1 MFITEKSE
9 NYINQNQVNST
20 LAILK
25 KYADPYIDSISKE
38 IDFGEYE
45 KLIEFLNDF
54 ETSQYG
60 DYDRNRI
67 IHKEGYKHDEKQSF
81 YLKNSADILLK
92 KIENDIKNKADSGMQ
107 YTANDVETIKNVVND
122 IEIKENFNK
131 YIKDKVTSLIFKYFE
146 NKTNKMLEELESVK
160 DNKEE
165 FEKLY
170 EEHKKLFLVMAN
182 VCLSY
187 RECAYE
193 KKGQFVRQ
201 WFEDDYG
208 FLVKNDNGF
217 GVTTCGDVRKAA
229 IDNYFNT
236 NTDNSLVKILKKPN
250 NYFLSGVAVERGN
263 YEFNQLCKRLNNA
276 FTLEK
281 LKFDLQ
287 DENKI
292 NTKDLFQLYNKNIS
306 RKDGKFN
313 ISEKNIAKF
322 LKKYVG
328 YYGFKR
334 SYRCDRV
341 SDFKDK
347 LSEAIENRRGNIV
360 NDIKGNINNYQ
371 NDQLENLKEKLQK
384 LMKKTTLLNTKVKI
398 LTELYLHGKEGVSK
412 QDEKNI
418 KKDIRELIKNK
429 KTKNFSSLLSD
440 MQKELNKKE
449 NSRENVVVS
458 TLNI

>member
-1 MFITEKSE
+1 MMFITKKSE
-9 NYINQNQVNST
+9 NYIEQDQVNST

-25 KYADPYIDSISKE
+25 KYADLYIESISTE
-38 IDFGEYE
+38 IKSGEDE

-54 ETSQYG
+54 ETSRYE
-60 DYDRNRI
+60 DDDRSRI

-81 YLKNSADILLK
+81 HLKNSADIILK
-92 KIENDIKNKADSGMQ
+92 KIESNIEDQDKNIKD
-107 YTANDVETIKNVVND
+107 VVND

-131 YIKDKVTSLIFKYFE
+131 YIKDKVAFLIFKYFE
-146 NKTNKMLEELESVK
+146 NKTNKMLEELGNVK
-160 DNKEE
+160 DNKEK

-182 VCLSY
+182 VCSSY

-193 KKGQFVRQ
+193 EKGQFVRQ

-208 FLVKNDNGF
+208 FLMKKDNGF
-217 GVTTCGDVRKAA
+217 GLTTCGDVRKSA

-236 NTDNSLVKILKKPN
+236 DNSLVKNNSLVKILKKPH

-263 YEFNQLCKRLNNA
+263 REFNQLCRRLNNA

-281 LKFDLQ
+281 LEFDLQ

-292 NTKDLFQLYNKNIS
+292 NTKDLFQLYNKNID
-306 RKDGKFN
+306 RKGGEFN
-313 ISEKNIAKF
+313 ISERNIAKF

-328 YYGFKR
+328 HYGFKR
-334 SYRCDRV
+334 SYRCDCV
-341 SDFKDK
+341 TDFKDK
-347 LSEAIENRRGNIV
+347 LSEAIENRKDNII

-371 NDQLENLKEKLQK
+371 NDQLEKLKEKLQK

-398 LTELYLHGKEGVSK
+398 LTELYLNGKEGVSK

-429 KTKNFSSLLSD
+429 KTKNFSNLLST
-440 MQKELNKKE
+440 MQEELDKKE

>member
-1 MFITEKSE
+1 MRFITKKSE
-9 NYINQNQVNST
+9 NYINKEQVDST

-25 KYADPYIDSISKE
+25 KYTEPYINSISKE
-38 IDFGEYE
+38 IDFGEDE

-54 ETSQYG
+54 ETSQYE
-60 DYDRNRI
+60 DDDRSHI

-81 YLKNSADILLK
+81 HLKNSADIILK
-92 KIENDIKNKADSGMQ
+92 KIENNIEDQDKKKIKD
-107 YTANDVETIKNVVND
+107 VVND

-146 NKTNKMLEELESVK
+146 NKTNKMLGELESVK
-160 DNKEE
+160 DDKEE

-208 FLVKNDNGF
+208 FLMKKDNGF
-217 GVTTCGDVRKAA
+217 GLTTCGDVRKSV
-229 IDNYFNT
+229 IDNYF

-250 NYFLSGVAVERGN
+250 NYFLSGVAVEGGN
-263 YEFNQLCKRLNNA
+263 YEFNQLCRRLNNA

-292 NTKDLFQLYNKNIS
+292 NTKDLFQLYNKNIN
-306 RKDGKFN
+306 RKGGEFN
-313 ISEKNIAKF
+313 ISERNIAKF

-334 SYRCDRV
+334 SYKCDCV
-341 SDFKDK
+341 ADFKGK
-347 LSEAIENRRGNIV
+347 LSEAIEKRKGNIV
-360 NDIKGNINNYQ
+360 NDIKDNINNYQ
-371 NDQLENLKEKLQK
+371 NDQLEKLKEKLQK

-398 LTELYLHGKEGVSK
+398 LAELYLHGKEGVSK

-429 KTKNFSSLLSD
+429 KTKNFSNLLFTI
-440 MQKELNKKE
+440 QEELNKKE